1 MQSID
6 ISGLDGR
13 LLRLFLAV
21 YDRGSVSRAADDL
34 DLTQSTVSHG
44 LDRLRSILNDPLFV
58 RVGRGIQPSE
68 GAALLEPRIRQI
80 VSEMEG
86 LVLRD
91 DYRPFEDRSP
101 ITIACNTTELMPE
114 LVMLKKRIVAEAP
127 LATIRLI
134 DLGDRSNTA
143 RRLETGEADLVI
155 AVRLPSYPASVLHE
169 PWLYDR
175 LVVFYDPTCRGPVE
189 SIEDYAAA
197 PHASLDF
204 GGGKQSHLAVALAQ
218 HPLERKVV
226 LSAANIYVLA
236 AMMVGTDMITTMQ
249 SRFAQVAFRDLAWCE
264 LPLPVEKIIYDLSWH
279 RRREASP
286 RIQWLLGLLRGAAP
300 GDFELRKRS
309 PPGGI

>member
-1 MQSID
+1 MQPID

-44 LDRLRSILNDPLFV
+44 LERLRSILNDPLFV

-91 DYRPFEDRSP
+91 DYRPFEDRAP

-114 LVMLKKRIVAEAP
+114 LVKLKQKIVAEAP
-127 LATIRLI
+127 LATLRII
-134 DLGDRSNTA
+134 DLGDRSNAA

-155 AVRLPSYPASVLHE
+155 AVRLPGYPASVLYE

-175 LVVFYDPTCRGPVE
+175 LVVFYDASCRGPVE
-189 SIEDYAAA
+189 TIEDYAAA
-197 PHASLDF
+197 SHASLDF

-218 HPLERKVV
+218 HPFERNVV

-236 AMMVGTDMITTMQ
+236 AMMTGTDMITTMQ
-249 SRFAQVAFRDLAWCE
+249 SRFANTAFQDFASCE
-264 LPLPVEKIIYDLSWH
+264 LPLPVQKISYDLSWH
-279 RRREASP
+279 RRRAASP
-286 RIQWLLGLLRGAAP
+286 RIQWLLGLLRRASP
-300 GDFELRKRS
+300 GDVALKNRLQRR
-309 PPGGI
+309 G